1 MMMLI
6 TFIAT
11 ISALFAFNE
20 SEFIYKSKKQ
30 MSEGYEWV
38 RLDSC
43 RPSQNDPSIKL
54 NSDLVCFALEKTD
67 DQ

>member
-1 MMMLI
+1 MLI

-20 SEFIYKSKKQ
+20 SEFITTSKKQ
-30 MSEGYEWV
+30 MSEGYEWA

-43 RPSQNDPSIKL
+43 RSAENDPSIKL
-54 NSDLVCFALEKTD
+54 NNDLVCFALEKTD

>member
-1 MMMLI
+1 MLI

-20 SEFIYKSKKQ
+20 SEFITTSKKQ
-30 MSEGYEWV
+30 MSDGYEWT

-43 RPSQNDPSIKL
+43 RPAQNDPSIRL
-54 NSDLVCFALEKTD
+54 NNELVCFALEKTR

>member
-1 MMMLI
+1 MLI

-20 SEFIYKSKKQ
+20 SEFITTSKKQ
-30 MSEGYEWV
+30 MREGYEWT

-43 RPSQNDPSIKL
+43 RPAQNDPSIRL
-54 NSDLVCFALEKTD
+54 NDDLVCFALEKTR

>member
-1 MMMLI
+1 MLI

-20 SEFIYKSKKQ
+20 SEFIDTSKKQ
-30 MSEGYEWV
+30 MAEGYEWT

-43 RPSQNDPSIKL
+43 RPATTDPAIKL
-54 NSDLVCFALEKTD
+54 NDDLVCFALEKTD

>member
-1 MMMLI
+1 MLL

-20 SEFIYKSKKQ
+20 SEFIDTSKKQ
-30 MSEGYEWV
+30 MAEGYEWT
-38 RLDSC
+38 RLESC

-54 NSDLVCFALEKTD
+54 DNDLVCFALEKPLD
-67 DQ
+67 K

>member
-1 MMMLI
+1 MLI

-20 SEFIYKSKKQ
+20 SEFITTSKKQ
-30 MSEGYEWV
+30 MSEGYEWT

-43 RPSQNDPSIKL
+43 RSAENDPSIKL
-54 NSDLVCFALEKTD
+54 NNDLVCFALEKTD

>member
-1 MMMLI
+1 MLI

-20 SEFIYKSKKQ
+20 SEFIDKSKKQ
-30 MSEGYEWV
+30 MAEGYEWK

-43 RPSQNDPSIKL
+43 RPAQNDPSIKL
-54 NSDLVCFALEKTD
+54 NNELVCFKLDK
-67 DQ
+67 

>member
-1 MMMLI
+1 MLI

-11 ISALFAFNE
+11 ISALFVYNE
-20 SEFIYKSKKQ
+20 SEFIDTSKKQ
-30 MSEGYEWV
+30 IAEGYEWT

-43 RPSQNDPSIKL
+43 RPAQNDPSIRL
-54 NSDLVCFALEKTD
+54 NDNLVCFALEKTD

>member
-1 MMMLI
+1 MLI

-11 ISALFAFNE
+11 ISALFVFNE
-20 SEFIYKSKKQ
+20 SEFIDTSKKQ
-30 MSEGYEWV
+30 MKEGYEWT

-54 NSDLVCFALEKTD
+54 NDDLVCFALEKTD

>member
-1 MMMLI
+1 MLI

-20 SEFIYKSKKQ
+20 SEFIDTSKKQ
-30 MSEGYEWV
+30 MAEGYEWT

-43 RPSQNDPSIKL
+43 RPAAADPSIKL
-54 NSDLVCFALEKTD
+54 NNELVCFTLEKSN

>member
-1 MMMLI
+1 MLI

-20 SEFIYKSKKQ
+20 SEFITTSKKQ
-30 MSEGYEWV
+30 MSEGYEWT

-43 RPSQNDPSIKL
+43 RPATTDPSIKL
-54 NSDLVCFALEKTD
+54 NDDLVCFALEKTH

>member
-1 MMMLI
+1 MLI

-20 SEFIYKSKKQ
+20 SEFIDTSKKQ
-30 MSEGYEWV
+30 MAEGYEWT

-43 RPSQNDPSIKL
+43 RPATADPSIKL
-54 NSDLVCFALEKTD
+54 NNELVCFTLEKSN